1 MFTFSHGGCCLV
13 SVKQVL
19 KQLESKSR
27 RDQLEGM
34 ARYGINIENRLGVSI
49 PELRKMAKTIG
60 KDHTLALNLWKT
72 GIADVKILAAMV
84 DDPELLEDEQME
96 RWVADIDSWDVGDQV
111 CMNLFEKSHLAWRKV
126 DEWSKRGEEFVKRT
140 AFGLLACLAWHDK
153 KADDEKFVKLFPIFM
168 RGAEDERNSVKK
180 AVSWALR
187 NIGKRNLKLNRAAID
202 EANIIHLINS
212 KSARWIAT
220 DVIRE
225 LESEAVQKR
234 LQKKRKKRATI
245 QG

>member
-1 MFTFSHGGCCLV
+1 MV

-27 RDQLEGM
+27 RDQLGGM
-34 ARYGINIENRLGVSI
+34 ARYGMNIENRLGVSI

-60 KDHTLALNLWKT
+60 KDHTLALDLWKT
-72 GIADVKILAAMV
+72 GIADAKILAAMV
-84 DDPELLEDEQME
+84 DDPALLEDEQME
-96 RWVADIDSWDVGDQV
+96 SWVADIDSWDVGDQV
-111 CMNLFEKSHLAWRKV
+111 CMNLFDKSHLAWRKV
-126 DEWSKRGEEFVKRT
+126 DEWSKRREEFVKRT

-153 KADDEKFVKLFPIFM
+153 KADDEKFVQLFPIFM
-168 RGAEDERNSVKK
+168 RGADDERNSVKK

-202 EANIIHLINS
+202 EAKRVRLINS
-212 KSARWIAT
+212 KSARWIAA

-234 LQKKRKKRATI
+234 LQTKRKNRDTI

>member
-1 MFTFSHGGCCLV
+1 MV
-13 SVKQVL
+13 SVKEVL

-27 RDQLEGM
+27 RDQLGGM
-34 ARYGINIENRLGVSI
+34 ARYGMNIENRLGVSI

-60 KDHTLALNLWKT
+60 KDHTLALDLWKT
-72 GIADVKILAAMV
+72 GIADAKILAAMV
-84 DDPELLEDEQME
+84 DDPALLEDEQME
-96 RWVADIDSWDVGDQV
+96 SWVADIDSWDVGDQV
-111 CMNLFEKSHLAWRKV
+111 CMNLFDKSHLAWRKV
-126 DEWSKRGEEFVKRT
+126 DEWSKRREEFVKRT

-153 KADDEKFVKLFPIFM
+153 KADDEKFVQLFPIFM
-168 RGAEDERNSVKK
+168 RGADDERNSVKK

-202 EANIIHLINS
+202 EAKRVRLINS
-212 KSARWIAT
+212 KSARWIAA

-234 LQKKRKKRATI
+234 LQTKRKNRDTI

>member
-1 MFTFSHGGCCLV
+1 MV
-13 SVKQVL
+13 SVRVVL
-19 KQLESKSR
+19 KLLESKSR
-27 RDQLEGM
+27 RDQLDGM
-34 ARYGINIENRLGVSI
+34 ARYGINIENRLGVPI

-60 KDHTLALNLWKT
+60 KDHTLALGLWET
-72 GIADVKILAAMV
+72 GIADAKILAALV
-84 DDPELLEDEQME
+84 DDPALLKDEQME

-126 DEWSKRGEEFVKRT
+126 DEWSMRKEEFVKRA

-153 KADDEKFVKLFPIFM
+153 KADDDEFIQLFHVFM
-168 RGAEDERNSVKK
+168 RGAEDERNLVKK

-202 EANIIHLINS
+202 EANRIRLLNS
-212 KSARWIAT
+212 KSARWIAA

-234 LQKKRKKRATI
+234 LKSKYPKKVSMK
-245 QG
+245 G

>member
-1 MFTFSHGGCCLV
+1 
-13 SVKQVL
+13 
-19 KQLESKSR
+19 
-27 RDQLEGM
+27 M
-34 ARYGINIENRLGVSI
+34 ARYGMNIENRLGVSI

-60 KDHTLALNLWKT
+60 KDHTLALDLWKT
-72 GIADVKILAAMV
+72 GIADAKILAAMV
-84 DDPELLEDEQME
+84 DDPALLEDEQME
-96 RWVADIDSWDVGDQV
+96 SWVADIDSWDVGDQV
-111 CMNLFEKSHLAWRKV
+111 CMNLFDKSHLAWRKV
-126 DEWSKRGEEFVKRT
+126 DEWSKRREEFVKRT

-153 KADDEKFVKLFPIFM
+153 KADDEKFVQLFPIFM
-168 RGAEDERNSVKK
+168 RGADDERNSVKK

-202 EANIIHLINS
+202 EAKRVRLINS
-212 KSARWIAT
+212 KSARWIAA

-234 LQKKRKKRATI
+234 LQTKRKNRDTI